1 MSYIFKTKL
10 ANRNNY
16 GNKRD
21 LNQIKYLVIHYTG
34 NDGDSDENNAN
45 YFNNVITK
53 TSAHYFVDDNSIT
66 QIVPDNFIAYA
77 VGGKYQSN
85 HHPMYKII
93 TNSNSI
99 SIEMCD
105 VNRNGII
112 EVSDKTLVNV
122 YELVRKLMN
131 IYKIDINHIYRHY
144 DVNGKLCPNCNGLLD
159 DNVWNKFKDNI
170 INYTVNNLGNNQLT
184 KFKVSI
190 NNVIARGQQHSINFT
205 GSKITV
211 DGIYGKNT
219 KKNIIKCFQKA
230 INLDYSK
237 SLMID
242 GIFGTK
248 SKNSLG
254 NHYVKKGEK
263 QYLVT
268 AVEIALMCRGYEV
281 NGVECPGIF
290 GKGLE
295 KAVREFQQD
304 RGLKVDG
311 IVGKNTILKLMQ

>member
-1 MSYIFKTKL
+1 MSYSFKTKL

-16 GNKRD
+16 GNKRE
-21 LNQIKYLVIHYTG
+21 LNKIKYLVIHYTG

-45 YFNNVITK
+45 YFSHTITK
-53 TSAHYFVDDNSIT
+53 TSAHYFVDDDSIT
-66 QIVPDNFIAYA
+66 QTVPDNYIAYA
-77 VGGKYQSN
+77 IGGKCQSN
-85 HHPMYKII
+85 HHPMYKIV

-105 VNRNGII
+105 VNKNGII

-122 YELVRKLMN
+122 YELIRKLM
-131 IYKIDINHIYRHY
+131 IRYKIDINHVYRHY

-159 DNVWNKFKDNI
+159 DNNWHKFKDNV
-170 INYTVNNLGNNQLT
+170 INCTVNNLKLLN
-184 KFKVSI
+184 SI
-190 NNVIARGQQHSINFT
+190 IAKGQQHSINFT
-205 GSKITV
+205 NSKIVV

-219 KKNIIKCFQKA
+219 NKNIIKCFQKA
-230 INLDYSK
+230 INLDYKK
-237 SLMID
+237 SLVVD

-248 SKNSLG
+248 TKNALG

-268 AVEIALMCRGYEV
+268 ALEIALMCRGYET
-281 NGVECPGIF
+281 NGVEYPGIF
-290 GKGLE
+290 GSGLE
-295 KAVREFQQD
+295 KAVREFQKD

-311 IVGKNTILKLMQ
+311 ITGKNTILKLMQ